1 MVNFDLIG
9 NNSDKEVDF
18 SSKIDLAVSHH
29 KRFWVKKH
37 YGACSCFEVKIDCNR
52 KIS

>member
-18 SSKIDLAVSHH
+18 SSDKTAVAATLTKGHNIKKGSVLA
-29 KRFWVKKH
+29 
-37 YGACSCFEVKIDCNR
+37 
-52 KIS
+52 